1 MGNNEQH
8 AELVQNKHLVVF
20 GARKMQMIEK

>member
-8 AELVQNKHLVVF
+8 AELVKNKHRVVF
-20 GARKMQMIEK
+20 GARKMQVIEE